1 METKIS
7 NAHEKR
13 IFGLKKNVFFLGL
26 VSLFNDFS
34 NEMIQSVMPVFLGVV
49 LGLPPIAIGV
59 IEGVADAVAS
69 FLKVVSGWVSDKLR
83 ERKNLAII
91 GYAVSVTSRLF
102 LALASLFSHVFALRV
117 IDRVGKG
124 IRDAPRDALLAESV
138 SEHELARSFG
148 YHRAMDALGGTLG
161 PLAAFV
167 LLPALY
173 YNYQALFIVAFF
185 VGLLSLL
192 SFFFVQDKKPAEDAG
207 APKFD
212 FGLLKKHKHFAFY
225 LAAIFV
231 FGLGTLPITLML
243 FYPVVIESAKGMS
256 YLANIPLAYFAYS
269 LTFVLTAIP
278 LGKFADSV
286 GKRVTI
292 AVGFAMAIIAYLGL
306 AYSTSFGA
314 VLFFFVVFGIYSG
327 ATDGVER
334 ALAARLID
342 RKLLATGEGMLNAAV
357 GVSSLLS
364 GLIGGA
370 LWTFY
375 GPAAAFVYGAILS
388 SVGLCV
394 FLIFAFKK

>member
-1 METKIS
+1 MEHQTVK
-7 NAHEKR
+7 KR
-13 IFGLKKNVFFLGL
+13 IRILGLERNAFFLGL

-49 LGLPPIAIGV
+49 LGLPPLAIGT
-59 IEGVADAVAS
+59 IEGVADAIAS
-69 FLKVVSGWVSDKLR
+69 FLKIISGWFSDKTR
-83 ERKNLAII
+83 ERKKLAVLGYII
-91 GYAVSVTSRLF
+91 SVASRPF
-102 LALASLFSHVFALRV
+102 LALATSFSHVFALRV

-138 SEHELARSFG
+138 SEPELGKSFG
-148 YHRAMDALGGTLG
+148 YHRAMDALGGTMG
-161 PLAAFV
+161 PLAAFI

-173 YNYQALFIVAFF
+173 YNYQALFIVSFF

-192 SFFFVQDKKPAEDAG
+192 SFFFVENKKPAIG
-207 APKFD
+207 AEVPKLNFR
-212 FGLLKKHKHFAFY
+212 LLKENKHFAFY
-225 LAAIFV
+225 LTAIFI

-243 FYPVVIESAKGMS
+243 LYPVTIQLANGASS
-256 YLANIPLAYFAYS
+256 FANIPLVYFVYS
-269 LTFVLTAIP
+269 VTFVLTAIP
-278 LGKFADSV
+278 LGKFADSI

-292 AVGFAMAIIAYLGL
+292 SIGFALAVVAYLGL
-306 AYSTSFGA
+306 AFSNTFMA
-314 VLFFFVVFGIYSG
+314 VLFFFIIFGIYSG

-357 GVSSLLS
+357 GISSLLS

-375 GPAAAFVYGAILS
+375 GPAAAFTYGAVLS
-388 SVGLCV
+388 SIGLYV
-394 FLIFAFKK
+394 FLVFAFRK

>member
-91 GYAVSVTSRLF
+91 GYAVS
-102 LALASLFSHVFALRV
+102 
-117 IDRVGKG
+117 
-124 IRDAPRDALLAESV
+124 SV

-278 LGKFADSV
+278 LGKAS
-286 GKRVTI
+286 
-292 AVGFAMAIIAYLGL
+292 
-306 AYSTSFGA
+306 
-314 VLFFFVVFGIYSG
+314 
-327 ATDGVER
+327 
-334 ALAARLID
+334 LI
-342 RKLLATGEGMLNAAV
+342 E
-357 GVSSLLS
+357 SS
-364 GLIGGA
+364 
-370 LWTFY
+370 
-375 GPAAAFVYGAILS
+375 
-388 SVGLCV
+388 
-394 FLIFAFKK
+394 